1 MAHSPFP
8 SGVFRSFLPLFLVQ
22 GYEMSRQQAAAILS
36 AADRWKQRCLL
47 DGGSL
52 FGEER
57 LWTGQNFDQLRVHV
71 VESPDAGSDPFYE
84 KLRRQL
90 DPAPPEAKRLWS
102 ELTWAFYLIVR
113 DVKPNT
119 KRDRIAMVWEWSGA
133 RLPEDHWALDDD
145 VLTGCANL
153 GSGRAHQWLEL
164 GFTVLVMLDW
174 FTISGQQREELAID
188 PWKFAD
194 WLAGCERVRR
204 RWFRHAL
211 LFLLFP
217 DWFEPIVVGSSKR
230 EIVKGFARKW
240 GDALPVDEDDDISID
255 RKLLEIRKRLEAD
268 LPGEEIDFYQ
278 PPFEEVW
285 RADVAR
291 RGSSSSSSGEPPG
304 DASAVSEGDD
314 ETWFRKRFGEADVW
328 AIAPGAGARRW
339 TDFQQRGIAAID
351 YEGVGDLG
359 EYQSLDDIRRA
370 AAESGLGDNPINHSL
385 AMWDFAHE
393 MSVGDILIAKRGV
406 RAILGWGT
414 VRGSY
419 VYDPDRT
426 DFQHVRKVEWHPIT
440 RPVEL
445 PGTERFVVKTL
456 TRWTRYPGWVRRVFR
471 LMELMEGGAA
481 APPGEAEQYDVDSA
495 LQDVFI
501 PPRQFTRM
509 LDALAAQKNLI
520 LQGPPGVG
528 KTWIAKRLAWCL
540 IGRQDPDAVEMVQ
553 FHQSY
558 AYEDFV
564 QGWRP
569 TETGGFAL
577 RNGVFFEFC
586 KRAEARPDTRFVF
599 IIDEVNR
606 GNLSRIFGEL
616 LMLVERDKRGPA
628 HAIPLTYSG
637 AEERFFVPDNVHVL
651 GMMNTADRSLAMV
664 DYALRRRF
672 AFEALMPAYGTD
684 EFREH
689 LLEAGVDRKLVD
701 RIETKLMELNER
713 IREDKDLGP
722 GFQIGHSFF
731 VPDDQTESVDDGWY
745 ESVVETQIA
754 PLLREYWFDRPERAE
769 ELAELL
775 RR

>member
-1 MAHSPFP
+1 
-8 SGVFRSFLPLFLVQ
+8 
-22 GYEMSRQQAAAILS
+22 MSRQQATVILDAAK
-36 AADRWKQRCLL
+36 RWKQRCLL

-52 FGEER
+52 FTDEP
-57 LWTGQNFDQLRVHV
+57 LWTSRNFDQLRIHF
-71 VESPDAGSDPFYE
+71 VENPDEGSDPFYE

-90 DPAPPEAKRLWS
+90 GLATPEAKRLWS
-102 ELTWAFYLIVR
+102 EMTWAFYLIVR
-113 DVKPNT
+113 DVKPKT
-119 KRDRIAMVWEWSGA
+119 KRDRIARVWEWSGA
-133 RLPEDHWALDDD
+133 QLPEDHWALEDD
-145 VLTGCANL
+145 VLTGCANS
-153 GSGRAHQWLEL
+153 GSGRAHQWREL
-164 GFTVLVMLDW
+164 RFVVLVMFDW
-174 FTISGQQREELAID
+174 FSLSGQQREELVTD

-194 WLAGCERVRR
+194 WLAGRERVEKRQ
-204 RWFRHAL
+204 FRHAL

-217 DWFEPIVVGSSKR
+217 DSFEPIVVGSSKR
-230 EIVKGFARKW
+230 EIVKGFARNW
-240 GDALPVDEDDDISID
+240 GQALPADDNDDISID
-255 RKLLEIRKRLEAD
+255 RKLLETRKRLEAEHPD
-268 LPGEEIDFYQ
+268 KAVVNFFQ
-278 PPFEEVW
+278 APFEEVW
-285 RADVAR
+285 RTDVAR
-291 RGSSSSSSGEPPG
+291 RPSSSSSGEAPV
-304 DASAVSEGDD
+304 VSKGDD
-314 ETWFRKRFGEADVW
+314 EAWLRKRFGDADVW

-351 YEGVGDLG
+351 YDGVGDLS
-359 EYQSLDDIRRA
+359 EYESLDDIRQMA
-370 AAESGLGDNPINHSL
+370 AQSGLGDNPINHSL

-393 MSVGDILIAKRGV
+393 MQAGDILVAKRGV
-406 RAILGWGT
+406 RVILGWGT

-419 VYDPDRT
+419 VYDADRT
-426 DFQHVRKVEWHPIT
+426 DFQHVREVEWRPIT
-440 RPVEL
+440 KPAEL

-456 TRWTRYPGWVRRVFR
+456 TRWTRYPGWVRRMFH
-471 LMELMEGGAA
+471 LMEGGGAVT
-481 APPGEAEQYDVDSA
+481 PPGKSEPYDVDAA
-495 LQDVFI
+495 LEDVFI
-501 PPRQFTRM
+501 PARQFTRM
-509 LDALAAQKNLI
+509 LDALAGRKNLI

-540 IGRQDPDAVEMVQ
+540 VGRRDPAAIEMVQ

-569 TETGGFAL
+569 TEAGGFTL

-586 KRAEARPDTRFVF
+586 KRAEARPDTPFVF
-599 IIDEVNR
+599 IIDEINR

-616 LMLVERDKRGPA
+616 LMLIEPDKRGPA

-637 AEERFFVPDNVHVL
+637 AGERFCVPDNVHVL

-672 AFEALMPAYGTD
+672 AFDALLPAYGTD

-689 LLEAGVDRKLVD
+689 LLEAGVDRPLVD
-701 RIETKLMELNER
+701 RIEKNLIELNER

-731 VPDDQTESVDDGWY
+731 VMDDQTESVDEGWY

-769 ELAELL
+769 ELVELL
-775 RR
+775 GR

>member
-1 MAHSPFP
+1 M
-8 SGVFRSFLPLFLVQ
+8 
-22 GYEMSRQQAAAILS
+22 MSKQQAAAILP

-52 FGEER
+52 FSEER
-57 LWTGQNFDQLRVHV
+57 LWTGQNFEQLRIRF

-102 ELTWAFYLIVR
+102 EMTWAFYLIVR

-133 RLPEDHWALDDD
+133 RLPEDHRALDDD

-153 GSGRAHQWLEL
+153 GSGRAHQWREMR
-164 GFTVLVMLDW
+164 FVVLVMLDW
-174 FTISGQQREELAID
+174 FSLAGRQREELAAD
-188 PWKFAD
+188 PWKFAN
-194 WLAGCERVRR
+194 WLAGRERVRR

-217 DWFEPIVVGSSKR
+217 DSFEPIVVGSSKR

-240 GDALPVDEDDDISID
+240 GEALPADDDDDISID
-255 RKLLEIRKRLEAD
+255 RKLLEIRKRLEAEHPD
-268 LPGEEIDFYQ
+268 ETVVNFFQSPFVEVWKKDGPQ
-278 PPFEEVW
+278 PPPL
-285 RADVAR
+285 
-291 RGSSSSSSGEPPG
+291 PPG
-304 DASAVSEGDD
+304 DD
-314 ETWFRKRFGEADVW
+314 EAWFRKRFGEADVW
-328 AIAPGAGARRW
+328 AIATGAGGRRW
-339 TDFQQRGIAAID
+339 ADFRQRGIAAVD
-351 YEGVGDLG
+351 YDGVGDLS
-359 EYQSLDDIRRA
+359 EYASREDITQA
-370 AAESGLGDNPINHSL
+370 AVESGMGANPFNHAL
-385 AMWDFAHE
+385 AMWNFARE
-393 MSVGDILIAKRGV
+393 MRIGDILIAKRGGS
-406 RAILGWGT
+406 ALLGWGT

-426 DFQHVRKVEWHPIT
+426 DFQHVREVEWHPIA
-440 RPVEL
+440 RPVKPPKDRIVL
-445 PGTERFVVKTL
+445 KRL

-471 LMELMEGGAA
+471 LMEGRAVD
-481 APPGEAEQYDVDSA
+481 PPGEPEPYDVDSA
-495 LQDVFI
+495 LEDVFI
-501 PPRQFTRM
+501 PARQFTRM
-509 LDALAAQKNLI
+509 LDALAGQKNLI

-528 KTWIAKRLAWCL
+528 KTWIARRLAWCL
-540 IGRQDPDAVEMVQ
+540 IGRKDPDAIEMVQ

-586 KRAEARPDTRFVF
+586 KRAEARQDKRFVF
-599 IIDEVNR
+599 IIDEINR

-637 AEERFFVPDNVHVL
+637 TDERFFVPDNVHVL

-689 LLEAGVDRKLVD
+689 LLDAGVDRKLVD